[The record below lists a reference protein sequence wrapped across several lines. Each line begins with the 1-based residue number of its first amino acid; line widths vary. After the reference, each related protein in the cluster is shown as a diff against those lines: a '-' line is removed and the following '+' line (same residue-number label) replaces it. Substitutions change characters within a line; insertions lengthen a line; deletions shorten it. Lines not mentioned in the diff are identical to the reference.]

1 MINKNIC
8 VVGSGKW
15 GKNHISTLS
24 QLDCLHGIVEKNK
37 LVLEEI
43 KVKYPKV
50 NLFNSIDDAI
60 DYGFDGYVIVTPAE
74 THFEIAKKIIKSRNH
89 VLVEKPFTTNVADA
103 KYLCKLAKKNN
114 VNIMIG
120 HLLLFHPAINKM
132 KQMISENKIGKLQY
146 IYSNRLN
153 LGTVRTKENVFWSF
167 APHDI
172 SIFQYFTD
180 SFPENIFSNGA
191 KMIQEDIHDTTLT
204 FLEYPN
210 NINCHIYVSWLHPF
224 KEHRLVIIGSEGML
238 SFEDSAE
245 NKPLKFYD
253 KKVSI
258 DNNTPI
264 EKNGFNKLIKYSNEK
279 PLELELK
286 YFINHLND
294 SSLKISN
301 GESGLDVI
309 KILQKSTD
317 SLMGKI

>member
-1 MINKNIC
+1 MNNIVIIIPSRLNAERLPNKPLKLINNKEMILHVHATAKNSN
-8 VVGSGKW
+8 VG
-15 GKNHISTLS
+15 
-24 QLDCLHGIVEKNK
+24 Q
-37 LVLEEI
+37 
-43 KVKYPKV
+43 
-50 NLFNSIDDAI
+50 
-60 DYGFDGYVIVTPAE
+60 VIVATPDQ
-74 THFEIAKKIIKSRNH
+74 EILE
-89 VLVEKPFTTNVADA
+89 LV
-103 KYLCKLAKKNN
+103 KKNN

-245 NKPLKFYD
+245 NKPLKF
-253 KKVSI
+253 
-258 DNNTPI
+258 
-264 EKNGFNKLIKYSNEK
+264 
-279 PLELELK
+279 
-286 YFINHLND
+286 
-294 SSLKISN
+294 
-301 GESGLDVI
+301 
-309 KILQKSTD
+309 
-317 SLMGKI
+317 